1 MNYKLETV
9 NPSSLS
15 STGLLGLSLVLGCD
29 SLHLLPSATGER
41 LYDDRVFTNLVT
53 EPLALTLAAQCVLNN
68 IKQAALNLWQCKRAV
83 SEHQLLHDKGKSIQ
97 DLRRRFFLHHLIA
110 EIHTAEIRATSEV
123 SPNSK
128 PAPNTKNH
136 PVRFGSD
143 DEGRYLTQE
152 TNKVETYKE
161 QPLKTPGKKKKSKP
175 GKRKEQEK
183 KKRRTRSAWPGTAG
197 SGLLEEPLP
206 HTSKSSLEPSS
217 SLSLQLMVKRLWQ
230 LSYVKQH
237 K

>member
-1 MNYKLETV
+1 M
-9 NPSSLS
+9 
-15 STGLLGLSLVLGCD
+15 
-29 SLHLLPSATGER
+29 
-41 LYDDRVFTNLVT
+41 
-53 EPLALTLAAQCVLNN
+53 
-68 IKQAALNLWQCKRAV
+68 

-161 QPLKTPGKKKKSKP
+161 QPLKTPGKKKKGKP
-175 GKRKEQEK
+175 GKRREQEK
-183 KKRRTRSAWPGTAG
+183 KKRRTRSAWPGTTG
-197 SGLLEEPLP
+197 SGLLEDPQP
-206 HTSKSSLEPSS
+206 HTSPTSTSLEPSS
-217 SLSLQLMVKRLWQ
+217 RYCLSAVLSRAPLPPPAWVPEMQNPLYLDLRLHELGHN
-230 LSYVKQH
+230 LSPIPG
-237 K
+237 

>member
-1 MNYKLETV
+1 MMLRRLVQQWSVAVFLLSYSV
-9 NPSSLS
+9 PSSGRSLE
-15 STGLLGLSLVLGCD
+15 GLGR
-29 SLHLLPSATGER
+29 R
-41 LYDDRVFTNLVT
+41 L
-53 EPLALTLAAQCVLNN
+53 
-68 IKQAALNLWQCKRAV
+68 KRAV

-110 EIHTAEIRATSEV
+110 EIHTAEIRATSEA

-128 PAPNTKNH
+128 PPPNTKNH

-161 QPLKTPGKKKKSKP
+161 QPLKTPGKKKKGKP

-183 KKRRTRSAWPGTAG
+183 KKRRTRSAWLDSGVLG
-197 SGLLEEPLP
+197 SRLEGDHLSDISA
-206 HTSKSSLEPSS
+206 TSLESN
-217 SLSLQLMVKRLWQ
+217 LCTALLWGLKEENNTRTHHTQ
-230 LSYVKQH
+230 PMIPLFKEPPVTSPVFSTDSGRH
-237 K
+237 RITE

>member
-1 MNYKLETV
+1 MLRRLVQQWSVAVFLLSYSV
-9 NPSSLS
+9 PSCGRSVEE
-15 STGLLGLSLVLGCD
+15 LGR
-29 SLHLLPSATGER
+29 R
-41 LYDDRVFTNLVT
+41 L
-53 EPLALTLAAQCVLNN
+53 
-68 IKQAALNLWQCKRAV
+68 KRAV

-110 EIHTAEIRATSEV
+110 EIHTAEIRTTSEV

-152 TNKVETYKE
+152 TNKVEPYKE
-161 QPLKTPGKKKKSKP
+161 QPLKTPGKKKKGKP

-183 KKRRTRSAWPGTAG
+183 KKRRTRSAWLNSGVAG
-197 SGLLEEPLP
+197 SGLEGDHLSDISA
-206 HTSKSSLEPSS
+206 TSLE
-217 SLSLQLMVKRLWQ
+217 LNFRK
-230 LSYVKQH
+230 H
-237 K
+237 

>member
-1 MNYKLETV
+1 MLRRLVQQWSVAVFLLSYSV
-9 NPSSLS
+9 PSSGHSLE
-15 STGLLGLSLVLGCD
+15 GLGR
-29 SLHLLPSATGER
+29 R
-41 LYDDRVFTNLVT
+41 L
-53 EPLALTLAAQCVLNN
+53 
-68 IKQAALNLWQCKRAV
+68 KRAV

-110 EIHTAEIRATSEV
+110 EIHTAEIRATSEA

-161 QPLKTPGKKKKSKP
+161 QPLKTPGKKKKGKP

-183 KKRRTRSAWPGTAG
+183 KKRRTRSAWLDSGAAG
-197 SGLLEEPLP
+197 NGLEGDHPSDISA
-206 HTSKSSLEPSS
+206 TSSSLE
-217 SLSLQLMVKRLWQ
+217 LNLRR
-230 LSYVKQH
+230 H
-237 K
+237 

>member
-1 MNYKLETV
+1 M
-9 NPSSLS
+9 
-15 STGLLGLSLVLGCD
+15 
-29 SLHLLPSATGER
+29 
-41 LYDDRVFTNLVT
+41 
-53 EPLALTLAAQCVLNN
+53 
-68 IKQAALNLWQCKRAV
+68 

-143 DEGRYLTQE
+143 DEGKYLTQE

-161 QPLKTPGKKKKSKP
+161 QPLKTPGKKKKSSCKSNAENS
-175 GKRKEQEK
+175 KRWL
-183 KKRRTRSAWPGTAG
+183 KRASAA
-197 SGLLEEPLP
+197 
-206 HTSKSSLEPSS
+206 
-217 SLSLQLMVKRLWQ
+217 
-230 LSYVKQH
+230 
-237 K
+237 

>member
-1 MNYKLETV
+1 MDNSEEAEGARGH
-9 NPSSLS
+9 S
-15 STGLLGLSLVLGCD
+15 
-29 SLHLLPSATGER
+29 
-41 LYDDRVFTNLVT
+41 
-53 EPLALTLAAQCVLNN
+53 
-68 IKQAALNLWQCKRAV
+68 KRAV

-161 QPLKTPGKKKKSKP
+161 QPLKTPGKKKKGKP

-183 KKRRTRSAWPGTAG
+183 KKRRTRSAWLNSGMAG
-197 SGLLEEPLP
+197 SGREGDYPYDISA
-206 HTSKSSLEPSS
+206 TSLE
-217 SLSLQLMVKRLWQ
+217 LNLRR
-230 LSYVKQH
+230 H
-237 K
+237 

>member
-1 MNYKLETV
+1 MLRRLVRQWSVLVFLLSYSM
-9 NPSSLS
+9 PSCGRSVE
-15 STGLLGLSLVLGCD
+15 GLSR
-29 SLHLLPSATGER
+29 R
-41 LYDDRVFTNLVT
+41 L
-53 EPLALTLAAQCVLNN
+53 
-68 IKQAALNLWQCKRAV
+68 KRAV

-152 TNKVETYKE
+152 TNKVETYKD

-175 GKRKEQEK
+175 GKQRKEQEK

-197 SGLLEEPLP
+197 RGLLEDPGLIPPEPRWSPAQGRIETFIADLP
-206 HTSKSSLEPSS
+206 RTHYRIL
-217 SLSLQLMVKRLWQ
+217 
-230 LSYVKQH
+230 
-237 K
+237 

>member
-1 MNYKLETV
+1 MLRRLVQQWSVVAVFLLSYSV
-9 NPSSLS
+9 PSCGRS
-15 STGLLGLSLVLGCD
+15 VE
-29 SLHLLPSATGER
+29 ER
-41 LYDDRVFTNLVT
+41 GRRL
-53 EPLALTLAAQCVLNN
+53 
-68 IKQAALNLWQCKRAV
+68 KRAV

-97 DLRRRFFLHHLIA
+97 DLRRRFFLHNLIA
-110 EIHTAEIRATSEV
+110 EIHTAEIRTTSEV

-161 QPLKTPGKKKKSKP
+161 QPLKTPGKKKKGKP

-183 KKRRTRSAWPGTAG
+183 KKRRTRSAWLHAGVAG
-197 SGLLEEPLP
+197 SGLEGDHLSDISG
-206 HTSKSSLEPSS
+206 TSLE
-217 SLSLQLMVKRLWQ
+217 LAFRR
-230 LSYVKQH
+230 H
-237 K
+237 

>member
-1 MNYKLETV
+1 M
-9 NPSSLS
+9 
-15 STGLLGLSLVLGCD
+15 
-29 SLHLLPSATGER
+29 
-41 LYDDRVFTNLVT
+41 
-53 EPLALTLAAQCVLNN
+53 
-68 IKQAALNLWQCKRAV
+68 

-97 DLRRRFFLHHLIA
+97 DLRRRYFLHHLIA

-161 QPLKTPGKKKKSKP
+161 QPLKTPGKKKKGKP
-175 GKRKEQEK
+175 GRRKEQDK
-183 KKRRTRSAWPGTAG
+183 KKRRTRAAWPGTAG
-197 SGLLEEPLP
+197 SGLP
-206 HTSKSSLEPSS
+206 HDRPHASRTTLEPSS
-217 SLSLQLMVKRLWQ
+217 RYHAQLGPLPLLLVQETRHLLYASQ
-230 LSYVKQH
+230 D
-237 K
+237 

>member
-1 MNYKLETV
+1 MLRRLVQQWSVLVFLLSYSV
-9 NPSSLS
+9 PSRGRSVE
-15 STGLLGLSLVLGCD
+15 GLGR
-29 SLHLLPSATGER
+29 R
-41 LYDDRVFTNLVT
+41 L
-53 EPLALTLAAQCVLNN
+53 
-68 IKQAALNLWQCKRAV
+68 KRAV

-161 QPLKTPGKKKKSKP
+161 QPLKTPGKKKKGKP
-175 GKRKEQEK
+175 GKRREQEK
-183 KKRRTRSAWPGTAG
+183 KKRRTRSAWPGTTG
-197 SGLLEEPLP
+197 SGLLEDPQP
-206 HTSKSSLEPSS
+206 HTSPTSTSLEPSS
-217 SLSLQLMVKRLWQ
+217 RT
-230 LSYVKQH
+230 H
-237 K
+237 